1 MKYFPESSPRAA
13 VKALLRWIDNCSD
26 LIKALDELK
35 SLTGIRSTWLR
46 NKWEPSWSIS
56 ETHNPILLSTEC
68 SIQFLTECSI
78 QFLTDCPI
86 QYATECPVQLT
97 SECPVQLGSDCS
109 IIPQYDGKTQEDPT
123 CTIAI
128 FICCTFAV
136 WKLKIEGW
144 RLKHLQGQRLKTGPY
159 TTEALPVLSISNHV
173 LPLGG
178 VGGGLIY
185 HA

>member
-68 SIQFLTECSI
+68 SIQFLTDCSI
-78 QFLTDCPI
+78 QL
-86 QYATECPVQLT
+86 ATECPI
-97 SECPVQLGSDCS
+97 QLGSDCPVQLAS
-109 IIPQYDGKTQEDPT
+109 DCPVQLASDCSMILHNDGKTQEDPT
-123 CTIAI
+123 CTIAKSK
-128 FICCTFAV
+128 CCTFAS
-136 WKLKIEGW
+136 WKETPTGSTPEDWPLYHWGPAGIE
-144 RLKHLQGQRLKTGPY
+144 
-159 TTEALPVLSISNHV
+159 
-173 LPLGG
+173 
-178 VGGGLIY
+178 
-185 HA
+185 